1 MHVIVNEFVSSV
13 VDHGFGAWS
22 DQTEVYNVG
31 IDTVNA
37 VVIATP
43 KKEYRGPAHVYYR
56 NIIWILIGTC

>member
-43 KKEYRGPAHVYYR
+43 KKEYRGLAHVH
-56 NIIWILIGTC
+56 IIVILYGY